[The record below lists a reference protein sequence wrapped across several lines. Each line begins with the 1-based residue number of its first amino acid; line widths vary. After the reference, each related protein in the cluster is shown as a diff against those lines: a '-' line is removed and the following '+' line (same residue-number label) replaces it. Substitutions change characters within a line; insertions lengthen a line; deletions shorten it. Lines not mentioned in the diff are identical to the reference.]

1 MAEANFK
8 RQIVLE
14 KEGNEIL
21 VLKSKVAY
29 CTIGSVNCDV
39 TLSQIEFVNE
49 MYSPAHLTVKA
60 TLVRSDNQGPQNG
73 QKTSSLPSYQSIVDF
88 FLLAQASVMVPVM
101 DPNEKKIVLV
111 LAESNF
117 YVHEV
122 RPTYVDNG
130 EKVILYLDIFSAD
143 KLLTLDK
150 YSKSYVHKSLFGDI
164 ISKEVNDFKAGD
176 IKISTQDSSS
186 LLKYKKSPNDTEKTV
201 ELIHPY
207 LVQYNEPFYDFLVRT
222 ANRMGEFLYFA
233 DGKLTLG
240 AKVETDATKIKTIG
254 NYASFSVES
263 RNNSVR
269 PTRGIS
275 RKYTGT
281 KYAESCNDT
290 TPRYTQPTSND
301 DYLLSYEK
309 DGFDSWMSEYKPG
322 WRFLPLAF
330 STWFNTPTLGALIAK
345 VLIDQGKD
353 ATFSKLNADAVNKK
367 YNENTFD
374 KALPSSKSADG
385 KNVVVTGT
393 YRKSDDYID
402 DWYVNVNADF
412 YNKIDECEKM
422 MSSRTVTITLNG
434 DDTENYQ
441 VGQIAKVSNISY
453 VITQVKYSEIYD
465 GLNMAYEHVLQ
476 VLPLLNVS
484 IENGKHEATL
494 KLTDGLASKPTTGT
508 NIDICCP
515 MPLPEERRVRKA
527 SPQTAWVS
535 DNEDPKFLGRV
546 RIYYSWDQP
555 GTASPWLRQAEPAA
569 GHGGGFSF
577 RLYKEDEVMIGYEND
592 NIEQPFVIG
601 ALYHGKDEKDNSF
614 GPPTGRNKKSAY
626 THQFSNRSGHKMIMT
641 ELKNNWAFLAGVLP
655 ATTMFK
661 GPIMNWDDVNENGTD
676 LAGGFQFTDKYG
688 MYNVQMSTDERLISI
703 ASPMGDI
710 KLSAFTGISISAPRG
725 DISISGKNVTI
736 KAANKL
742 TLESGTNAKN
752 TDYLKTKHDIGLGYA
767 IGHAVTDGALNW
779 ISSMIDLKLL
789 RHATECIIP
798 PVDGTLQIK
807 SNRYLL
813 LEAGDGKTTIPQ
825 IGYDDGVP
833 VGEKDPISYN
843 KFYGGNGTAVKIRQ
857 HIKLLDAMVTELLI
871 DYVTVLQAVLRARRE
886 YRIKYQDLGEH
897 LKANVKPDENN
908 NTAAFDA
915 IKSIIKK
922 KKFESKV
929 ISNDNHSLDGQD
941 EYAALVGSA
950 SSYWSS
956 IKALVNFIETR
967 SDKGWAITRKIR
979 YSQDGDLGAAFDKAK
994 NEILSIFSRAFIRDI
1009 TVQNIGDTVKALL
1022 DLQTQEPKPIARV
1035 LGKYLIELRKNKI
1048 IEERVSGQAGEAE
1061 GNEARP
1067 APLTENITAE
1077 TNMATFV
1084 DRLFF
1089 CETSGSYL
1097 KKALINLG
1105 ETQKK
1110 NIDFWSA
1117 LTEKG
1122 KWGYDR
1128 AKFGRILFS
1137 DQGKKTCYINQN
1149 NNFDFATNPDIQEI
1163 RDEVLK
1169 ICGIE
1174 RQNNAQN
1181 LAIDNNI

>member
-1 MAEANFK
+1 MANNANFK
-8 RQIVLE
+8 RQV
-14 KEGNEIL
+14 
-21 VLKSKVAY
+21 VLKKDSLSLTLNNESENGK
-29 CTIGSVNCDV
+29 CTIDSVNCQI

-60 TLVRSDNQGPQNG
+60 TLVSLEQPDSQND
-73 QKTSSLPSYQSIVDF
+73 KREPSLPSYQSIVDS
-88 FLLAQASVMVPVM
+88 FLLAKASVMAPVM

-111 LAESNF
+111 LAESNL

-122 RPTYVDNG
+122 RPTYVKNTKG
-130 EKVILYLDIFSAD
+130 TKVILCLDIFSAD
-143 KLLTLDK
+143 KILTLDK
-150 YSKSYVHKSLFGDI
+150 YSKSYVHKRLFGDI
-164 ISKEVNDFKAGD
+164 ISSEVSTFEAGKGENK
-176 IKISTQDSSS
+176 ITISTADSSTR
-186 LLKYKKSPNDTEKTV
+186 LKYGNEQV
-201 ELIHPY
+201 ELYHPY
-207 LVQYNEPFYDFLVRT
+207 LVQYNEPFYDFLART

-233 DGKLTLG
+233 NGSLTLG

-275 RKYTGT
+275 RQYTGKEHAKPCT
-281 KYAESCNDT
+281 DS

-309 DGFDSWMSEYKPG
+309 DGFDSWKKEYNPG

-330 STWFNTPTLGALIAK
+330 STWFNTPTLGAFIAK

-353 ATFSKLNADAVNKK
+353 AVLSKLNADAVNKK
-367 YNENTFD
+367 YNESTID
-374 KALPSSKSADG
+374 KALTSGKSAKGD
-385 KNVVVTGT
+385 KAVVTGT
-393 YRKSDDYID
+393 YREPSDYIR

-422 MSSRTVTITLNG
+422 MSSRMVTITLNG

-441 VGQIAKVSNISY
+441 VGQIVKVSGISY
-453 VITQVKYSEIYD
+453 VITQVKYSEIFD
-465 GLNMAYEHVLQ
+465 GVIMRYEHILQ

-494 KLTDGLASKPTTGT
+494 KLTDGLSSKPTTGT

-515 MPLPEERRVRKA
+515 MLLPEERRVRKA

-601 ALYHGKDEKDNSF
+601 ALYHGEDEAQKKY
-614 GPPTGRNKKSAY
+614 GPPTGRNKKAPI

-641 ELKNNWAFLAGVLP
+641 ELKNNLAFLAGALP

-710 KLSAFTGISISAPRG
+710 KLSAFSGISISAPRG

-779 ISSMIDLKLL
+779 VSSMIDLKLL

-857 HIKLLDAMVTELLI
+857 HIKLLDAMVTELLN
-871 DYVTVLQAVLRARRE
+871 DYPRVLQKVSTAKADYE
-886 YRIKYQDLGEH
+886 GKYRLLGAI
-897 LKANVKPDENN
+897 LQANVKTGD
-908 NTAAFDA
+908 AAFNA

-922 KKFESKV
+922 NKFNSKV
-929 ISNDNHSLDGQD
+929 ITDDNRSLDGQD
-941 EYAALVGSA
+941 GYIDLVRSA
-950 SSYWSS
+950 GSYWTA
-956 IKALVNFIETR
+956 IKALANFIETR
-967 SDKGWAITRKIR
+967 NHKEWAITSKIR
-979 YSQDGDLGAAFDKAK
+979 YSQDGELGAAFVKAK
-994 NEILSIFSRAFIRDI
+994 NEILTIFRDTFIQDI
-1009 TVQNIGDTVKALL
+1009 TIGNIEQSMRDLNIIENQQPKA
-1022 DLQTQEPKPIARV
+1022 IARV

-1048 IEERVSGQAGEAE
+1048 IEERVGGQAGEAQ
-1061 GNEARP
+1061 GNEVRP

-1077 TNMATFV
+1077 TNMETFV

-1097 KKALINLG
+1097 KKALINFG
-1105 ETQKK
+1105 QTQKK

-1149 NNFDFATNPDIQEI
+1149 NNLGIATNPDIQEI
-1163 RDEVLK
+1163 RDEVLE
-1169 ICGIE
+1169 ICGIR

-1181 LAIDNNI
+1181 LAIDNII